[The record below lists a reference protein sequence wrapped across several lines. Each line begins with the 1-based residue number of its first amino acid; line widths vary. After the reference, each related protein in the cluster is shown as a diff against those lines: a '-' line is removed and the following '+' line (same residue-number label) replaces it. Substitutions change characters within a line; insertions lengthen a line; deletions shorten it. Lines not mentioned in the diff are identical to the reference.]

1 MKTYR
6 QLRPSKS
13 VWPPRFPC
21 QQWASRLGHLLR
33 DSSGQT
39 VVLAAV
45 LMPVFIAGIGYTA
58 ETGYWYTSQREL
70 QHAADSAAYAGAVRK
85 RAGDSQSGIYN
96 AALDAAKE
104 GGFPVSSGAID
115 VNSPPDTL
123 PADLAAGTPAVEAI
137 LTRTMPSLFIE
148 MFTGKPTVIRARAI
162 ALVEGDLLGCVLAL
176 SKTAHGA
183 VTVTGSTSVTL
194 DGCNVASNSVQP
206 DSFLLSGASA
216 AISTDCVYTVGE
228 AVTTIKLTLNEC
240 DEPKEFSAPI
250 LDPYA
255 NLATPTVPTTNCHDK
270 NVNNGTDLTPVD
282 SHSSGMPVMYFCNG
296 LTASGAVT
304 FGAGLYVIKGG
315 PFTTTGNTTLSGS
328 NVTFYI
334 EKTASMGFNGN
345 VSVNFS
351 APTSGAY
358 SGVLF
363 FGDRLT
369 PAATVQKL
377 NGGSNSSFNG
387 AIYFPSA
394 SLNYTGNSKSLGGCT
409 QLIANTIT
417 FEGNSTVKASCQ
429 NSGTEAL
436 LLNEVRL
443 AY

>member
-1 MKTYR
+1 LAR
-6 QLRPSKS
+6 
-13 VWPPRFPC
+13 
-21 QQWASRLGHLLR
+21 RLGDLLR
-33 DSSGQT
+33 DASGQT

-45 LMPVFIAGIGYTA
+45 LMPVFIAAIGYSA

-70 QHAADSAAYAGAVRK
+70 QHAADSAAYAAAVRK
-85 RAGDSQSGIYN
+85 RAGDQQSGLYD
-96 AALDAAKE
+96 AALGAAKE
-104 GGFPVSSGAID
+104 GGFPVLSGTID
-115 VNSPPDTL
+115 VNSPPDTP
-123 PADLAAGTPAVEAI
+123 PADLDDETPAVEVV
-137 LTRTMPSLFIE
+137 LTRTMPSLIIS
-148 MFTGKPTVIRARAI
+148 MFTSGPTVIRAKAI
-162 ALVEGDLLGCVLAL
+162 ALVEGDTLGCVLAL

-194 DGCNVASNSVQP
+194 DGCNVASNSVVS

-228 AVTTIKLTLNEC
+228 AVTTLKLTMTEC
-240 DEPKEFSAPI
+240 DAPKEYSPPI

-255 NLATPTVPTTNCHDK
+255 DLATPTIPTANCQNK
-270 NVNNGTDLTPVD
+270 NVNNGAVLTPVD
-282 SHSSGMPVMYFCNG
+282 THPSGMHVMYFCNG
-296 LTASGAVT
+296 LTASGTVT
-304 FGAGLYVIKGG
+304 FGPGLYVIQGG
-315 PFTTTGNTTLSGS
+315 PFTTTGNTTLTGA

-345 VSVNFS
+345 VTVNFS
-351 APTSGAY
+351 APTSGTY
-358 SGVLF
+358 SGMLF
-363 FGDRLT
+363 FGDRAT
-369 PAATVQKL
+369 PAATVQKM
-377 NGGSNSSFNG
+377 NGGANSSFNG

-394 SLNYTGNSKSLGGCT
+394 SLDYTGNSKSLGGCT

-429 NSGTEAL
+429 NSGTEAV